1 MKPVNNKI
9 LVRVDM
15 AQKDHISIGGIT
27 VRTAL
32 PFEHNYR
39 EKSPVVGVI
48 VEGNPYLKEGQIAI
62 FHHNHFYAPSPY
74 HLMGDL
80 YSVPFNKTV
89 FGVLNEN
96 GGIIPMC
103 GNIMSERVLIEY
115 EIPVPVEQRKT
126 HLNRVKVINAGLLP
140 FKPGQLIF
148 HRPNAAYD
156 IVYNWN
162 GIEKRVTKIHEDM
175 VVGMI

>member
-15 AQKDHISIGGIT
+15 AQKDHISIGGIK

-39 EKSPVVGVI
+39 EKSPVVGI
-48 VEGNPYLKEGQIAI
+48 IIEGNPYLKEGEIAI
-62 FHHNHFYAPSPY
+62 FHHNHFYPPSPY
-74 HLMGDL
+74 FLMDDL

-89 FGVLNEN
+89 FGVLDEKGDIN
-96 GGIIPMC
+96 PMC
-103 GNIMSERVLIEY
+103 GNIISERVFMEY
-115 EIPVPVEQRKT
+115 SIPVPVEHMKT
-126 HLNRVKVINAGLLP
+126 HINRVKVINPGQTP
-140 FKPGQLIF
+140 YKPGQLIF

-162 GIEKRVTKIHEDM
+162 GIEKRVTKVHEDM